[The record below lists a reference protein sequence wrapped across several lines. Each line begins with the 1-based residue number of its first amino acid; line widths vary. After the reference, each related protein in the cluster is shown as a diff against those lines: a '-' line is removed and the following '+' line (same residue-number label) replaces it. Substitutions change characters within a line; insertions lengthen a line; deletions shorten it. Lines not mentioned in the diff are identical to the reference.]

1 MAYSFDWSVVERSA
15 HYVLIDGL
23 GFTLSLTATAT
34 VGGVVLGTILALMR
48 QSSIWPLK
56 KFSELYVDIAR
67 SLPLILVIF
76 WIYFL
81 LPFVGQW
88 VLGAARPVQVGART
102 SAFVTFTMFE
112 AAYFAE
118 IIRSGLRGIR
128 VGQLFAGY
136 SLGMTYFQV
145 TRYVILPQA
154 LRNML
159 PVLATQTI
167 VLFQDSSL
175 VYVLSLTDLLGAAS
189 DVAQRDGRLVEMYV
203 FASVVYF
210 AISFTASQFV
220 RHLQQRVALLRT

>member
-1 MAYSFDWSVVERSA
+1 LSYSFDWSVVERSA
-15 HYVLIDGL
+15 HYVLVDGL
-23 GFTLSLTATAT
+23 GFTLSLTLTAT
-34 VGGVVLGTILALMR
+34 VGGIAIGTVLALMR

-56 KFSELYVDIAR
+56 KFAEFYVDVAR
-67 SLPLILVIF
+67 ALPLILVIF

-81 LPFVGQW
+81 LPLVGQW
-88 VLGAARPVQVGART
+88 VLGESRPVPVGART
-102 SAFVTFTMFE
+102 SAFVTFTLFE

-145 TRYVILPQA
+145 TRHVILPQA
-154 LRNML
+154 MRNML

-175 VYVLSLTDLLGAAS
+175 VYVLSLTDMLGAAS
-189 DVAQRDGRLVEMYV
+189 DVAQRDGRLVEMYIFV
-203 FASVVYF
+203 SAVYF
-210 AISFTASQFV
+210 GISFTASQLV
-220 RHLQQRVALLRT
+220 KYLQQRLALPR